1 MFPEWAS
8 EIPLLP
14 VLPNLG
20 TPKLALAARGVGKGK
35 QGVMLMMMMAWP
47 ATEEAIAG
55 GGRERGR
62 ERGRVAKHEKLIC
75 CNAVSI

>member
-1 MFPEWAS
+1 M
-8 EIPLLP
+8 
-14 VLPNLG
+14 
-20 TPKLALAARGVGKGK
+20 GKGK